1 MVMSVGSSTDF
12 TGEPTPHNLRVHR
25 LKEELRALNP
35 DAILFDDLDEALV
48 GIGSQYPGNP
58 CAVYSEQK
66 ILRVLRSSMGNT
78 DESYIEAV
86 EWYEF
91 NIACLHAGP
100 YTPIII
106 NLDI

>member
-1 MVMSVGSSTDF
+1 MEDLGVTRHH
-12 TGEPTPHNLRVHR
+12 T
-25 LKEELRALNP
+25 ELRALNP
-35 DAILFDDLDEALV
+35 DSIHFADLDEALV
-48 GIGSQYPGNP
+48 GIGSQYPGKP

-66 ILRVLRSSMGNT
+66 ILRVLRSNMGDT
-78 DESYIEAV
+78 DESYIESV